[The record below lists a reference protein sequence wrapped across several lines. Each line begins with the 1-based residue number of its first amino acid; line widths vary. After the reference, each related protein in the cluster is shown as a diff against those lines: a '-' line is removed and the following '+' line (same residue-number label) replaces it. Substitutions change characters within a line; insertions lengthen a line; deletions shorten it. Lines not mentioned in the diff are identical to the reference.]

1 MEQKKVG
8 FVLQAIKTEQF
19 AILVE
24 NLSNKKP
31 LELGSQLQFKFD
43 QKQNLIG
50 VEIGFEYIQSKKVLL
65 KIVVSCHFK
74 IEVDSWQ
81 SFLII
86 QEGKLVVP
94 KGFLAHLA
102 MITVGTARGVL
113 HAKTESTDFS
123 KFIIPAIN
131 VIEMIPDDAVIDM
144 VVN

>member
-19 AILVE
+19 AILDE
-24 NLSNKKP
+24 NFSHKKP
-31 LELGSQLQFKFD
+31 IELDSQLQFKFD
-43 QKQNLIG
+43 QKQNLIA
-50 VEIGFEYIQSKKVLL
+50 VAIGFNYIQSKKVLL

-74 IEVDSWQ
+74 IETESWL
-81 SFLII
+81 SFLKV
-86 QEGKLVVP
+86 QEEKLVVP

-113 HAKTESTDFS
+113 HAKTESTDYS

-131 VIEMIPDDAVIDM
+131 VIEMVENDAVIDLIL
-144 VVN
+144 